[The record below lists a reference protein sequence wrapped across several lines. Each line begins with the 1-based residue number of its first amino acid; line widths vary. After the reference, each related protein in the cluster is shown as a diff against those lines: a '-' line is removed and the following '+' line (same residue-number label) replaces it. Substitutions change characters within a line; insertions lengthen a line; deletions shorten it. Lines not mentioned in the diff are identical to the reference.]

1 MSDIPKIPVWD
12 LVGLESDGNVKFW
25 QRFSTEEEARSRL
38 EERSSAALDLSYSI
52 RETLS
57 IVPDRTL
64 PTSEQIRGLCAML
77 HNVLIL
83 IRSMGYGGK
92 TEALIDLTD
101 GLHNMPVEMFD
112 PKRWDWNL
120 LEVSLDEFEKRFP
133 EYSYFR
139 LSETVRKIR
148 NGQTDQ

>member
-1 MSDIPKIPVWD
+1 MSDIPTIPVWD
-12 LVGLESDGNVKFW
+12 LVGVESDGNVKYW
-25 QRFSTEEEARSRL
+25 QRFSTEEEARIRL

-52 RETLS
+52 RESLS

-64 PTSEQIRGLCAML
+64 PTPEQIRGLCAML
-77 HNVLIL
+77 HKVLIL

-101 GLHNMPVEMFD
+101 GLHNLPVEMFD
-112 PKRWDWNL
+112 PMRWDWNL
-120 LEVSLDEFEKRFP
+120 LEVTLDGFEKRFP
-133 EYSYFR
+133 EYSYYR

-148 NGQTDQ
+148 NRQADQ